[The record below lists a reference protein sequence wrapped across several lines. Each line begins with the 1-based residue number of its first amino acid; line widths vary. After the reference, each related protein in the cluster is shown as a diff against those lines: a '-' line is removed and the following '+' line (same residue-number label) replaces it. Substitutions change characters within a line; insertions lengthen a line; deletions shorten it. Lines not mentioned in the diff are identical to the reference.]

1 MANLYMM
8 MGLPGSGKTTF
19 AHTYF
24 KSQSDPPPVYISRD
38 EIRFGILEKYNIDT
52 EDEYFAHEVEVYEKF
67 CNQII
72 LYLKKGYDVIADATH
87 LYNASRWK
95 LINRV
100 SDYYDKWIIIFL
112 NPDVRE
118 CIENN
123 RKRTGLAR
131 VPENV
136 IYHMNRNM
144 EYPSLNK
151 DMLGR
156 GINEI
161 WTVTPKSK
169 KWCIDVHTYK
179 EILNE

>member
-1 MANLYMM
+1 MAKLYMM

-24 KSQSDPPPVYISRD
+24 KNQSGPLPVYISRD
-38 EIRFGILEKYNIDT
+38 EIRFGILEEYNANT
-52 EDEYFAHEVEVYEKF
+52 EDEYFSHEVEVYEKF

-72 LYLKKGYDVIADATH
+72 LYLKRGYDVIADATH
-87 LYNASRWK
+87 LYNNSRWK
-95 LINRV
+95 LINQV
-100 SDYYDKWIIIFL
+100 SDYCDKWIVIFL
-112 NPDVRE
+112 NTDLKE

-136 IYHMNRNM
+136 IFNMNRNM
-144 EYPSLNK
+144 EHPLLNK

-156 GINEI
+156 GIDEI
-161 WTVTPKSK
+161 WTVIPKSK
-169 KWCIDVHTYK
+169 KWSIDIHTYK
-179 EILNE
+179 EILYE

>member
-24 KSQSDPPPVYISRD
+24 KNQLGPPPVYISRD

-87 LYNASRWK
+87 LNNASRWK
-95 LINRV
+95 LINRI
-100 SDYYDKWIIIFL
+100 SDYYDKWIVIFL
-112 NPDVRE
+112 NTNVESALKTIEKEQGSRACLKKLFII
-118 CIENN
+118 CIVIWSILHLI
-123 RKRTGLAR
+123 KVCLGAALAKFGL
-131 VPENV
+131 
-136 IYHMNRNM
+136 
-144 EYPSLNK
+144 
-151 DMLGR
+151 
-156 GINEI
+156 
-161 WTVTPKSK
+161 
-169 KWCIDVHTYK
+169 
-179 EILNE
+179 

>member
-24 KSQSDPPPVYISRD
+24 KNQSGLPPVYISRD
-38 EIRFGILEKYNIDT
+38 EIRFGILEKYNVDT
-52 EDEYFAHEVEVYEKF
+52 EDEYFAYEVEVYEKF

-87 LYNASRWK
+87 LTDGSRWK
-95 LINRV
+95 LINRI

-112 NPDVRE
+112 NTDVKK

-136 IYHMNRNM
+136 IYDMNRIM

-151 DMLGR
+151 DMLRR
-156 GINEI
+156 GVDEI

-169 KWCIDVHTYK
+169 KWNIDVHTYK
-179 EILNE
+179 EILYE